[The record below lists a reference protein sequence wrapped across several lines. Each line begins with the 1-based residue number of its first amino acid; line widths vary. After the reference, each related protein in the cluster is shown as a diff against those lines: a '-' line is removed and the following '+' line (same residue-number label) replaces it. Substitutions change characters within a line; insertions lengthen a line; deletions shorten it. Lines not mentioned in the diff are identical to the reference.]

1 MAALETRPSFTRS
14 SFWAGRWRVL
24 LAGAAGVASL
34 APIGLGHL
42 PPGLT
47 GLIAWNIASVVF
59 LVPTLWIILRD
70 DEASLRRRA
79 AAEDESQSVTL
90 AIVLSAVVASL
101 AGAVLALHESKGGH
115 GGQSGVQSWAWI
127 FSIST
132 LLLGWVLVQTV
143 FTLHYA
149 HRYFGDGDKDG
160 AMDGGVKFPGEDAAN
175 YRDFIYMAICIG
187 ATAQVSDFN
196 LTNTPFR
203 QLVTVHATLAFF
215 FNTMVL
221 ALGINIL
228 ATIIGQ

>member
-1 MAALETRPSFTRS
+1 MAAPATPPPTTKSNFLV
-14 SFWAGRWRVL
+14 GRWRVL
-24 LAGAAGVASL
+24 LAGVAGLASL
-34 APIGLGHL
+34 APLGFAHL

-59 LVPTLWIILRD
+59 LVPTIWIILRD

-115 GGQSGVQSWAWI
+115 SASGAPWAWI

-175 YRDFIYMAICIG
+175 YRDFIYMAVCIG

-196 LTNTPFR
+196 ITNTPFR

>member
-1 MAALETRPSFTRS
+1 MAAPATTPPRPKSNFLV
-14 SFWAGRWRVL
+14 GRWRVL
-24 LAGAAGVASL
+24 LAGAAGLASL
-34 APIGLGHL
+34 VPIGLAHL

-59 LVPTLWIILRD
+59 LVPTIWIILRD

-115 GGQSGVQSWAWI
+115 GASGVQSWAWI

-175 YRDFIYMAICIG
+175 YRDFIYMAVCIG

-196 LTNTPFR
+196 ITNTRFR
-203 QLVTVHATLAFF
+203 QLVTVHAAIALF